1 MPARLAIFVAQ
12 LGRKFRLISL
22 TMQRYESFIAVYEF
36 SGEKISI
43 FFLGSSLAASLPS
56 GRFRGGCVSWARC
69 CALQRCSS
77 RKGFPIPYIYSYIS
91 IYINIYRYIDLK
103 FDLQTIR
110 FRTATPQRRNSE
122 SRAKLAWA
130 MPSTSGVDEVSKC
143 DTSRQTPLS
152 AKNQRIIWKNQKNSL
167 FLQHET
173 KVLGL

>member
-1 MPARLAIFVAQ
+1 MRSTNFRAKKIRFIF
-12 LGRKFRLISL
+12 
-22 TMQRYESFIAVYEF
+22 MD
-36 SGEKISI
+36 
-43 FFLGSSLAASLPS
+43 SSRAASLPS
-56 GRFRGGCVSWARC
+56 GRFRGGCVSWTRC

-77 RKGFPIPYIYSYIS
+77 RKGFPTPYIYSYIS
-91 IYINIYRYIDLK
+91 IYIYIYRYIDLK

-152 AKNQRIIWKNQKNSL
+152 AKNQRIIWRFYLFFVSL
-167 FLQHET
+167 QTIAFT
-173 KVLGL
+173 NKVK

>member
-1 MPARLAIFVAQ
+1 MRSTNFQAK
-12 LGRKFRLISL
+12 KFR
-22 TMQRYESFIAVYEF
+22 FIF
-36 SGEKISI
+36 MD
-43 FFLGSSLAASLPS
+43 SSLAASLPS
-56 GRFRGGCVSWARC
+56 GRFRGGCVFWARC

-77 RKGFPIPYIYSYIS
+77 RKGFPTPYIYSYIS

-143 DTSRQTPLS
+143 DTSCQTPSS